1 MAHLAGLRNNQMI
14 KKHNLLYRIKVLL
27 LKRKY
32 YRLHY
37 KMWDYIVDKLTVASE
52 EELGNI
58 DFIDELKFKYTAG
71 EYLNH
76 CYLCHMCFYFKEG
89 CESCPLYKS
98 TGMKCAWFRSPY
110 FIVTDTDKPKTLRIK
125 AAKKIRDCVLIFR
138 RK

>member
-1 MAHLAGLRNNQMI
+1 MI

-37 KMWDYIVDKLTVASE
+37 KMWDYIVDKLTIASE
-52 EELGNI
+52 EELSNV

-76 CYLCHMCFYFKEG
+76 CYLCHICFYFLNG
-89 CESCPLYKS
+89 CKSCPLYNDYGLVCSKDCS
-98 TGMKCAWFRSPY
+98 AYS
-110 FIVTDTDKPKTLRIK
+110 IVTDINTSRTWRIK
-125 AAKKIRDCVLIFR
+125 AAERIRDCVLTR
-138 RK
+138 RR